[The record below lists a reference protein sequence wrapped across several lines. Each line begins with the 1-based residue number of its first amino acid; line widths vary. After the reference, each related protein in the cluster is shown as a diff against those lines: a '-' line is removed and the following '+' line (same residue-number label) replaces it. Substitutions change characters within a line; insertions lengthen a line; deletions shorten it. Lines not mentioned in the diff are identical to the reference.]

1 MPSLNVSAILFY
13 KDENV
18 IIHSIMDE
26 QVGRYFLSIPV
37 NLYPN
42 FQLMYGA
49 KGKDLSNVPMNDI
62 NTRNQLINNLSKINE
77 LIKNLNTN
85 MVFSRTTQLKELP
98 INELINVLNPNQPF
112 NQNMY
117 INLIKQ
123 TENIINE
130 DFNIMINPN
139 LKKASIEQ
147 AIIQISQKEKD
158 PNFIQWLKNNL
169 INVNDYS
176 NIDILRQQYQ
186 QSLQNNQQK
195 VDTNEVKFDIEE
207 YKEVIN
213 NGKKYIV
220 GLNTKNQMVNVEIPE
235 KFINNSMLELFQME
249 FNTIQDKSKLSN
261 LTPKQVATVLFD
273 KIINDTQSKPMENN
287 FDVNNLNNNPQNTV
301 EQNVLNNAVN
311 QKDESYVVDKENNI
325 AVNKEDNTI
334 MAVERDNN
342 NNIVLNEAQAQT
354 YEYNEE
360 KGQPQE
366 VPTQVQENVKKRV
379 LVPPKNDYGFIKV
392 GTIVLFA
399 MSFILT
405 IISLVLLIAS

>member
-42 FQLMYGA
+42 FQLMYGV
-49 KGKDLSNVPMNDI
+49 KGKNLSNIPMNDI

-392 GTIVLFA
+392 GTIILFA

>member
-1 MPSLNVSAILFY
+1 MPNFNMRAMLFY

-37 NLYPN
+37 NLYQN
-42 FQLMYGA
+42 FSMLVNS
-49 KGKDLSNVPMNDI
+49 KGKDFSNIPMNDI
-62 NTRNQLINNLSKINE
+62 NTRNQLINNLSKIND

-85 MVFSRTTQLKELP
+85 MVFSRTTPLKELP

-117 INLIKQ
+117 LNIIKQ

-130 DFNIMINPN
+130 DFNIMISPN
-139 LKKASIEQ
+139 LKQASIEQ

-158 PNFIQWLKNNL
+158 PNFINWLKNNL
-169 INVNDYS
+169 MNSNDYR
-176 NIDILRQQYQ
+176 NIDLLKQEYQ

-195 VDTNEVKFDIEE
+195 INTTELKFDIED

-220 GLNTKNQMVNVEIPE
+220 GLNSNNQMVNVEIPD

-249 FNTIQDKSKLSN
+249 FNTIQDKNKLAN

-273 KIINDTQSKPMENN
+273 KIISDTNSKPMENN
-287 FDVNNLNNNPQNTV
+287 FDVNNLNSNPQNTV
-301 EQNVLNNAVN
+301 EQNVLNNAIN
-311 QKDESYVVDKENNI
+311 QKDESYIIDKENNI
-325 AVNKEDNTI
+325 AVNKEDNTV
-334 MAVERDNN
+334 MAVERDN

-354 YEYNEE
+354 YQYNEE

-366 VPTQVQENVKKRV
+366 VPTQVQQNVKKRV

-392 GTIVLFA
+392 GTIILFA

>member
-62 NTRNQLINNLSKINE
+62 NTRNQLVNNLIKINE

-123 TENIINE
+123 IENIINE
-130 DFNIMINPN
+130 DFNLMINPN

-186 QSLQNNQQK
+186 QSLQNNSQK

-311 QKDESYVVDKENNI
+311 QKDESYLVDKENNI

-392 GTIVLFA
+392 GTIILFA
-399 MSFILT
+399 MSFVLT